1 MNSNTK
7 NSIINLAEYGI
18 ALDSIAG
25 FLNNRLYTDCHSNLL
40 YNVNGKKGMAVYVER
55 SGFKPQ
61 VEPGG
66 FMGHCTNNI
75 DQYRADIK
83 ITGTPREVELYRGN
97 WGFWDYDFFGG
108 MCPRRD
114 EYQPGAVVNGE
125 LVVDWG
131 DGYVRFARLLPSG
144 KPAKKFYKLG
154 KLNEYCGALYD
165 YNF

>member
-125 LVVDWG
+125 LIVDWG

-154 KLNEYCGALYD
+154 KLEEHCGAFYD